1 LYDDNGLEIVSSKL
15 DLLKTKSSRRRRPHM
30 KYIGCD
36 FHPSFQQMAMLDL
49 ETGEMI
55 ERRLVHENGEAKA
68 FYESLTGPVVVGI
81 EASGNTHWFEGL
93 LARCGHE
100 LWMGDA
106 TAIRQQDSRK
116 QKHDRRD
123 ARLILKLMEENR
135 FPKVW
140 VPTVEE
146 RDLRQLLM
154 HRHHLVRMRTR
165 VKNQLQHIAL
175 NQGIQRKYK
184 LWTKAGLKVLRELEL
199 EPWTRLRRDTL
210 LEMLEELEQKIRPLE
225 QAVEREAEAR
235 SAARLLATHP
245 GVGPVI
251 ALATVLTMGEVKR
264 FENSRS
270 WVSYLGLNPSERS
283 SGEKRR
289 LGAISKQGSPFL
301 RFLLVQGAA
310 SAARGD
316 KNLARVYTRLK
327 AKKHHGVAKVAVAR
341 KLAVRLYWMAR
352 TQKPYPEVVR
362 MQGSQSLPVAEVMA
376 VHLNRPP
383 ASCE

>member
-1 LYDDNGLEIVSSKL
+1 MV
-15 DLLKTKSSRRRRPHM
+15 
-30 KYIGCD
+30 
-36 FHPSFQQMAMLDL
+36 
-49 ETGEMI
+49 
-55 ERRLVHENGEAKA
+55 
-68 FYESLTGPVVVGI
+68 
-81 EASGNTHWFEGL
+81 
-93 LARCGHE
+93 
-100 LWMGDA
+100 
-106 TAIRQQDSRK
+106 
-116 QKHDRRD
+116 
-123 ARLILKLMEENR
+123 ENR
-135 FPKVW
+135 FPKIW
-140 VPTVEE
+140 VPTVTE

-175 NQGIQRKYK
+175 NQGVQKKYK
-184 LWTKAGLKVLRELEL
+184 LWTQAGLKLLRELEL

-210 LEMLEELEQKIRPLE
+210 LQMLEELEQKIQPLE
-225 QAVEREAEAR
+225 RAVEREAEAR
-235 SAARLLATHP
+235 PAARLLATHP

-264 FENSRS
+264 FTNSRS

-289 LGAISKQGSPFL
+289 MGAISKQGSPFL

-316 KNLARVYTRLK
+316 KSLARAYARLK

-362 MQGSQSLPVAEVMA
+362 MQGSQSRPVAEVMA
-376 VHLNRPP
+376 ERLSRPP
-383 ASCE
+383 ASR

>member
-1 LYDDNGLEIVSSKL
+1 
-15 DLLKTKSSRRRRPHM
+15 M

-36 FHPSFQQMAMLDL
+36 FHLSFQQMAMLDL
-49 ETGEMI
+49 ETGEMM
-55 ERRLVHENGEAKA
+55 ERRLMHENGEAKA
-68 FYESLTGPVVVGI
+68 FYESLPGPVVVGI
-81 EASGNTHWFEGL
+81 EASGNTHWFESL

-106 TAIRQQDSRK
+106 TAIRKQDSRK

-123 ARLILKLMEENR
+123 ARLILKLMEEGR

-140 VPTVEE
+140 IPTVAE

-175 NQGIQRKYK
+175 NQGLQKKYK
-184 LWTKAGLKVLRELEL
+184 LWTKAGWSYCGNWSWNPGRGCGAMFCCRC
-199 EPWTRLRRDTL
+199 WRSWRS
-210 LEMLEELEQKIRPLE
+210 
-225 QAVEREAEAR
+225 R
-235 SAARLLATHP
+235 SAAGAGSGARSRGQAGSATLANP
-245 GVGPVI
+245 PRRGPVI
-251 ALATVLTMGEVKR
+251 ALATVLTMGQVQR

-270 WVSYLGLNPSERS
+270 WVSYLGLNPSEDS
-283 SGEKRR
+283 SGRRRR
-289 LGAISKQGSPFL
+289 LGAISKQGNPFL

-310 SAARGD
+310 IAARGD
-316 KNLARVYTRLK
+316 KNLARMYARLK

-362 MQGSQSLPVAEVMA
+362 MQGSQSLPWWRKSWPFA
-376 VHLNRPP
+376 
-383 ASCE
+383 